1 MSDRITKQEAL
12 EFRARWAAVN
22 ALTDEETRRTS
33 LSEKL
38 RQLEALVLSARAL
51 GWEQAL
57 RAGEEE
63 VRARWVRLKTRC
75 GV

>member
-1 MSDRITKQEAL
+1 MSDRITKEEAL
-12 EFRARWAAVN
+12 EFRARWVAVN
-22 ALTDEETRRTS
+22 ALQDDETRRTS

-63 VRARWVRLKTRC
+63 VRDRWNLLRRRC
-75 GV
+75 SV